1 MVGILT
7 WPVKNTQGNQNY
19 LGNSGA
25 SGSNGN
31 NKNHVEEIK
40 NNIPGHNNTWKTRK
54 TTPRPLL
61 PHLLDGHGYKSWT
74 LTSNLILCWR
84 HRPLSLPHYI

>member
-40 NNIPGHNNTWKTRK
+40 NNIPGH
-54 TTPRPLL
+54 
-61 PHLLDGHGYKSWT
+61 GYKSWT